1 MYISVYCKQFY
12 CRIEGCVPQFS
23 LPLSACIS
31 LSLPSLSSYHR
42 VQSQAEPSASVGAP
56 ERVSKPES
64 RPPTTDPV
72 WLGRVPK
79 RMAYV
84 TDEEARSLLGP
95 ESCHL
100 SFDVAA
106 LYPVGGVPC
115 LRFRSSEVSDL
126 RRPSSL
132 EGLLRGWVASATP
145 RFTFAGSDSICWAS
159 SMVREARYL

>member
-64 RPPTTDPV
+64 RPPTTDSV

-79 RMAYV
+79 RMPYV
-84 TDEEARSLLGP
+84 TDEETRSLLGP

-106 LYPVGGVPC
+106 LYSRLCPNPYPSVDTESHGFSQGMG
-115 LRFRSSEVSDL
+115 S
-126 RRPSSL
+126 RR
-132 EGLLRGWVASATP
+132 G
-145 RFTFAGSDSICWAS
+145 
-159 SMVREARYL
+159 RYRVTCMC

>member
-1 MYISVYCKQFY
+1 M
-12 CRIEGCVPQFS
+12 
-23 LPLSACIS
+23 
-31 LSLPSLSSYHR
+31 SLSSPSPFQPLVAFPLVLSPR
-42 VQSQAEPSASVGAP
+42 TVSGRTVGLSRSSRASFQA
-56 ERVSKPES
+56 ES

-72 WLGRVPK
+72 RLGRVPK
-79 RMAYV
+79 RMPYV
-84 TDEEARSLLGP
+84 TDEETRSLLGP

-145 RFTFAGSDSICWAS
+145 RFTLAGSDSICWVS
-159 SMVREARYL
+159 SMVGEARYL